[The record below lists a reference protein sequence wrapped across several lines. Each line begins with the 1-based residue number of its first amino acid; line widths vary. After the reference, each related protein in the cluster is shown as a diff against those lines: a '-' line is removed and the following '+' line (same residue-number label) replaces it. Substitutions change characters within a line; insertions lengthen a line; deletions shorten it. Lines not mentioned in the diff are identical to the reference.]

1 MGKTPPPP
9 PHQKNHLNLNWK
21 FWREKKARKHFV
33 LGCFLSFQ
41 VGEEKKTTKRDKGNT
56 KLICEKKE
64 QRATVIC
71 RSFSLIK

>member
-1 MGKTPPPP
+1 MF
-9 PHQKNHLNLNWK
+9 WK
-21 FWREKKARKHFV
+21 FFEIEFKLEVLEGKKRARKHFV
-33 LGCFLSFQ
+33 LGCFLSFR

-56 KLICEKKE
+56 KLICEEKE